1 MPRCQLQVILSVIG
15 YLVPQSLLSCCIANP
30 EAGVNWSNA
39 RFQLQDTLNVN
50 GHPVPLDFAEGHHDS
65 DISNLETILADLTA
79 RYLKAA
85 AILQK
90 TASPEAGCCIN
101 FQSAAAASHKK
112 QQFGGRSCLKAQRLD
127 STW

>member
-1 MPRCQLQVILSVIG
+1 M
-15 YLVPQSLLSCCIANP
+15 PQSLLSRGIANP
-30 EAGVNWSNA
+30 ETGVNWSNGQVSTS
-39 RFQLQDTLNVN
+39 RPLNVN